1 MKRARQILR
10 AKKLVVSP
18 HTARK
23 MWAVEQTK
31 NGKDIRKLQKLMN
44 HSDPSITMVYAMADE
59 ITRRKCAHNFLAPP
73 AKIGG
78 AGGWLK
84 GQRKHSQKK
93 SGGAAKTHSER
104 RER

>member
-1 MKRARQILR
+1 MFLRGELIRKNIERGIKRARQRLR

-59 ITRRKCAHNFLAPP
+59 ITRRKIRA
-73 AKIGG
+73 
-78 AGGWLK
+78 
-84 GQRKHSQKK
+84 
-93 SGGAAKTHSER
+93 
-104 RER
+104 